1 MPFKAQSGKIACL
14 PNLLKVWN
22 IPLQNYGVLKEV
34 YVPNKKIKKYYVQPL
49 FLFISHQWSVVLWKT
64 QDRDSK
70 ITWIISLQ
78 NSVYSFPQEFCIA
91 CLIDCCNLFWP
102 PRVLF
107 RSSVR
112 GPLGRCTR
120 ASSPGSWVACPPSSP
135 SRPSNQVR
143 IATFD
148 QFYSRFLRGV

>member
-34 YVPNKKIKKYYVQPL
+34 YVPNKKKNIMCNHCFCLLVTNGAL
-49 FLFISHQWSVVLWKT
+49 FYGKT

-107 RSSVR
+107 RSWVR

-143 IATFD
+143 IATFY